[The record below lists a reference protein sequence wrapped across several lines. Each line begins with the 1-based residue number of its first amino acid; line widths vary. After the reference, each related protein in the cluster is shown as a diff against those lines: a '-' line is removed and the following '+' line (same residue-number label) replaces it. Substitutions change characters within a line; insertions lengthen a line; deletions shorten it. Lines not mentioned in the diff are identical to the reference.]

1 MLQINRIR
9 EEKANVIAALAKRH
23 FDAEETVNSLLETND
38 SKKSTQQKAEGLK
51 AEANG
56 IAKQIG
62 GLYKEGKR
70 EAADKLKGRSS
81 EIKEELK
88 GIQDELN
95 VLADKEFELLV
106 SLPNAPHESVVAGR
120 NEEDNVEVKRV
131 GEIPT
136 LIDGAVPHWDL
147 TSRYKLIDFE
157 LGVKITTGFD
167 QLFLRSKYRSRLP
180 RIHST
185 IVCKRSFWFRNWTV
199 ARQGRTD
206 VPHARG

>member
-88 GIQDELN
+88 GI
-95 VLADKEFELLV
+95 
-106 SLPNAPHESVVAGR
+106 
-120 NEEDNVEVKRV
+120 
-131 GEIPT
+131 
-136 LIDGAVPHWDL
+136 
-147 TSRYKLIDFE
+147 
-157 LGVKITTGFD
+157 
-167 QLFLRSKYRSRLP
+167 
-180 RIHST
+180 
-185 IVCKRSFWFRNWTV
+185 
-199 ARQGRTD
+199 
-206 VPHARG
+206 